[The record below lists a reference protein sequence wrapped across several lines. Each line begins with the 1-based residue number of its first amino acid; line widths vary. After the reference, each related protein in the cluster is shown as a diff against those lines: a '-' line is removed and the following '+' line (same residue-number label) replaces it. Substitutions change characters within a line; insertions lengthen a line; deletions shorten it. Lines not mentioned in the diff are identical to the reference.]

1 MHSAEDL
8 HHARQVQKNIIDTIE
23 TLNLCIPVL
32 QHYCKLNEQMEQ
44 RQYYSAL
51 KTLEQLEHTF
61 LPRVRGYVT
70 TSHPTSIERED
81 LVSYSKSIGKGL
93 FPIIRRLEGYLHVHV
108 MCEYM
113 YRHSVLSI
121 YIQIHLHTRYIFS
134 ELLSQEIPKLRTSI
148 EDQSRAELTVRVT

>member
-1 MHSAEDL
+1 MQTITHLLCRCVLSVYMYVSHWWALIGTTFPLLQLMHNAEEL

-61 LPRVRGYVT
+61 LPRVRGYVAT
-70 TSHPTSIERED
+70 SPSSHPTSIERKD
-81 LVSYSKSIGKGL
+81 LVSYSQNIG
-93 FPIIRRLEGYLHVHV
+93 
-108 MCEYM
+108 
-113 YRHSVLSI
+113 
-121 YIQIHLHTRYIFS
+121 
-134 ELLSQEIPKLRTSI
+134 QE
-148 EDQSRAELTVRVT
+148 

>member
-1 MHSAEDL
+1 MERLSPLLQLMHSAEEL

-61 LPRVRGYVT
+61 LPRVRGYVVT
-70 TSHPTSIERED
+70 APSPPYIIPPLSRERAWYPIQKTYTRNKLISIKEVGGE
-81 LVSYSKSIGKGL
+81 VG
-93 FPIIRRLEGYLHVHV
+93 EGGVHLHVNLV
-108 MCEYM
+108 G
-113 YRHSVLSI
+113 V
-121 YIQIHLHTRYIFS
+121 
-134 ELLSQEIPKLRTSI
+134 
-148 EDQSRAELTVRVT
+148 

>member
-1 MHSAEDL
+1 MHSAEEL

-61 LPRVRGYVT
+61 LPRVRGYVAT
-70 TSHPTSIERED
+70 ASFPPYIIPPLSRERAW
-81 LVSYSKSIGKGL
+81 Y
-93 FPIIRRLEGYLHVHV
+93 PIRKDI
-108 MCEYM
+108 C
-113 YRHSVLSI
+113 
-121 YIQIHLHTRYIFS
+121 
-134 ELLSQEIPKLRTSI
+134 QEQKLISNK
-148 EDQSRAELTVRVT
+148 EVGGEVG

>member
-1 MHSAEDL
+1 MHNAEEL

-61 LPRVRGYVT
+61 LPRVRGYVA
-70 TSHPTSIERED
+70 
-81 LVSYSKSIGKGL
+81 
-93 FPIIRRLEGYLHVHV
+93 
-108 MCEYM
+108 
-113 YRHSVLSI
+113 
-121 YIQIHLHTRYIFS
+121 IHLLPLIPP
-134 ELLSQEIPKLRTSI
+134 LSRERIWYPIYKT
-148 EDQSRAELTVRVT
+148 